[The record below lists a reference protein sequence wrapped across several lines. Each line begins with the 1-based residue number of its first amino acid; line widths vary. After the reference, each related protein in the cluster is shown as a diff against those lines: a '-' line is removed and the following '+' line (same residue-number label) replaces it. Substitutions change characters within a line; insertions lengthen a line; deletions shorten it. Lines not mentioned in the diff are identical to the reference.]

1 MSKEKTSVENTAKN
15 QPETSTASKS
25 LQKARSRAANQYIYK
40 LAGTLL
46 GISVVVALLLG
57 IVNSVTAPIITAAQ
71 EAATAEAMSQVLEA
85 KHYVRATEAEWDLEE
100 IPNLTALYIASN
112 DDGYVGYVAEVAPS
126 GFGGT
131 ISMVVGVDM
140 DGKVTGVQVTEQAET
155 SNIGSKVVKDQ
166 SVLDRFVG
174 MSHENGEITV
184 NSGANRFD
192 GISGATVSSKGVT
205 AGVNTALT
213 AVSQVLAKGA
223 K

>member
-71 EAATAEAMSQVLEA
+71 EAATAEAMAQVLEA